1 MQLKQYQFYKSKR
14 LIKEFNFVYTFKL
27 VQELVDVSRAL
38 IMGLSISEL
47 VDVSRALIMGLSISE
62 LVDVSRALIMGLSIS
77 DYLGLIFLVA
87 SILVQLQHLKYVT
100 NNNIN
105 DNSCH
110 HDDNNYYNYC
120 NYCFVKNHA
129 ASIHRDHVLLPV
141 SSIVKPMLDCAKLKC
156 S

>member
-1 MQLKQYQFYKSKR
+1 MQLKQYQLYKSKR

-27 VQELVDVSRAL
+27 VQELVDVSH
-38 IMGLSISEL
+38 
-47 VDVSRALIMGLSISE
+47 
-62 LVDVSRALIMGLSIS
+62 ALIMGLSIS
-77 DYLGLIFLVA
+77 DYLGLKFLVA

-100 NNNIN
+100 NYNIN

-110 HDDNNYYNYC
+110 HDDNNYNYC

-129 ASIHRDHVLLPV
+129 ASIYRDHVLLPV
-141 SSIVKPMLDCAKLKC
+141 SSIIKPMLDCAKLKC